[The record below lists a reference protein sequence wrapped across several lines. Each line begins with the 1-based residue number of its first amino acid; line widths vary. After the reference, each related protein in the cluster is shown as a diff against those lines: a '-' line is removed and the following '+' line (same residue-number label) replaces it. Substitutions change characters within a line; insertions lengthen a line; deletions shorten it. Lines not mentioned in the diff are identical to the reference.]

1 MHLLGLLVQTVLR
14 VFVRHAGP
22 GTRSAVDR
30 IRNGRRSAK
39 NFAPTPLGMKKELTV
54 FWRCDK
60 NFARL
65 KKKPVSARNTSK
77 VSRDARA
84 AFRGSCASR
93 EVFALSANL
102 FFFFPPTDD
111 RQRKKNKIY
120 AHEPL
125 LFFYFLHA
133 AAIQLNNS
141 KKKIIRTVN
150 YTRE

>member
-93 EVFALSANL
+93 EVLHFRQTF
-102 FFFFPPTDD
+102 FFFFPQQTTD
-111 RQRKKNKIY
+111 REKKTKYTHTNR
-120 AHEPL
+120 
-125 LFFYFLHA
+125 FYFS
-133 AAIQLNNS
+133 IFC
-141 KKKIIRTVN
+141 
-150 YTRE
+150 TRPRYN